1 MAFHVDYWNRLGWH
15 DRFSSY
21 DNSQRQR
28 VYKRQGAMAQVYT
41 PGVLVNGAEWR
52 GWYRNQ
58 TLPVDDMGK
67 AGLTVDINNH
77 RLQAR
82 VTGLQA
88 QKQVL
93 NLTYLGMGLTS
104 KVDSGENSGKYLS
117 HEFVVLAY
125 ENQLGNGEWI
135 MQLPEIPDLG
145 QKQTVLVVWLSTLNQ
160 LKPMYITGGILD
172 QGTPD

>member
-1 MAFHVDYWNRLGWH
+1 M
-15 DRFSSY
+15 
-21 DNSQRQR
+21 
-28 VYKRQGAMAQVYT
+28 
-41 PGVLVNGAEWR
+41 
-52 GWYRNQ
+52 
-58 TLPVDDMGK
+58 
-67 AGLTVDINNH
+67 
-77 RLQAR
+77 
-82 VTGLQA
+82 TGLQA

-125 ENQLGNGEWI
+125 ENQLGNGEWT
-135 MQLPEIPDLG
+135 MRLPEIPDLG
-145 QKQTVLVVWLSTLNQ
+145 QKQTALVVWLSTLNQ